1 MTDQTAVIDPD
12 IIGIER
18 ALTDDDIRKRAAAV
32 SDGEVPL
39 DWTPEHVG
47 VRLIEASRLL
57 RNEPRVGPRTNAN
70 GWPEYRLEFGDRT
83 GSIEDGGADEKRK
96 PATAEEASRMNEA
109 LRWPMDYLN
118 GMALESEALML
129 WAYAKATGRDMDGML
144 HQRKKRAT
152 ALASEMMRRANAD
165 PHFDPDGKLKD
176 TRSPD
181 VLARNE
187 RRRLI
192 AVEIVDAL
200 NVRLAV
206 VPKGE
211 HPALVKAA
219 HEALRNRCKAEDCLP
234 AVYRPR
240 DAVPGRVM
248 ARTTLDRYRKIA
260 AAAIAAGLRRA
271 GVPVR

>member
-1 MTDQTAVIDPD
+1 MRN
-12 IIGIER
+12 IEHDLPGFLGLASDLQSR
-18 ALTDDDIRKRAAAV
+18 IAAV
-32 SDGEVPL
+32 GEGDVPTE
-39 DWTPEHVG
+39 WTPEHVANRM
-47 VRLIEASRLL
+47 VEAFEILSRSGG
-57 RNEPRVGPRTNAN
+57 RVGPGRFGN
-70 GWPEYRLEFGDRT
+70 GWPAMVQEY
-83 GSIEDGGADEKRK
+83 ADLVDQQARELAHREKLQAAAAK
-96 PATAEEASRMNEA
+96 PSSDEVSRMNEA
-109 LRWPMDYLN
+109 LRWPMDHIE
-118 GMALESEALML
+118 GMVLASDALML

-165 PHFDPDGKLKD
+165 PHLDPDGMMKD
-176 TRSPD
+176 TRSPE

-206 VPKGE
+206 APKGE

-260 AAAIAAGLRRA
+260 AAAIASRLKRA